1 MDIFLITTE
10 SKENLI
16 FVSHSDS
23 IIVYSFLEKNESI
36 QQKVYLTY
44 SSICNFY
51 QLGSSLLLGVD
62 SYEGFDGNNKNVL
75 IEFGYRTQN
84 SDNFYINFSDIN
96 LNGKKGFLIED
107 TYIKLFTSNSMFDYQ
122 NLFEYQREENEKIK
136 PILLDK

>member
-1 MDIFLITTE
+1 MDIFLTTTE
-10 SKENLI
+10 SKEKEKENLI

-84 SDNFYINFSDIN
+84 SDNFYINCGIYIAKGN
-96 LNGKKGFLIED
+96 EHNYNGGITNANYAKKIAKE
-107 TYIKLFTSNSMFDYQ
+107 T
-122 NLFEYQREENEKIK
+122 KI
-136 PILLDK
+136 